1 LTASNGLESYCEN
14 AKRRQKS
21 DHGGFKRNFRLFIR
35 EMEFRFNQRND
46 PGMIDYLKSLLI
58 GP

>member
-1 LTASNGLESYCEN
+1 MLKAC
-14 AKRRQKS
+14 
-21 DHGGFKRNFRLFIR
+21 HGGFKHKFSLFIR

-46 PGMIDYLKSLLI
+46 PGMTDYLISILI